1 MADIDY
7 IEQNGQK
14 FIHVSTIASAE
25 ANEQFMANV
34 NLVQQQR
41 QALVALSQ
49 ILSPK
54 EKETMA
60 AAIKERENAL
70 NKNNAQMT
78 KAYGFSLLRN
88 YLHQIVSSQV
98 FLKLTDEEY
107 NKAKEEGVAA
117 DQFIVKGNDKF
128 RLIAKIPGAVENEQ
142 FRYNVQVMQ
151 AQRNRLVQMNN
162 TLAQMA
168 DGEEKTKLQDETKAF
183 AERLDADNKTMI
195 EKYGFSLTRN
205 YLLQVVE
212 SKLYIAVTEEEFL
225 KAQTAA
231 EAPKAE

>member
-1 MADIDY
+1 MANIDY

-14 FIHVSTIASAE
+14 FVHVSTISSAE
-25 ANEQFMANV
+25 ANENFMTNMQ
-34 NLVQQQR
+34 LVQRQR

-60 AAIKERENAL
+60 SAIKERETAL
-70 NKNNAQMT
+70 NKNNEQMA
-78 KAYGFSLLRN
+78 KSYGFTLLRN
-88 YLHQIVSSQV
+88 YLHQIVESQV

-107 NKAKEEGVAA
+107 SKAKEEGVPA

-128 RLIAKIPGAVENEQ
+128 RLIAKIPGAAANDQ
-142 FRYNVQVMQ
+142 FRHNVQVMQ
-151 AQRNRLVQMNN
+151 AQRDRLVQMNN
-162 TLAQMA
+162 VLAKMPE
-168 DGEEKTKLQDETKAF
+168 GEDKTKLQAEAKTF
-183 AERLDADNKTMI
+183 GERLEADNKTMI

-212 SKLYIAVTEEEFL
+212 SKLYTAVTEEEFL
-225 KAQTAA
+225 KAEAA
-231 EAPKAE
+231 AAPKAE